1 MNVHDAEVPAGR
13 LPRRIAVWLFLSF
26 AFAYFFS
33 ALLRGV
39 TATLAPN
46 FSAELG
52 LSAGDLGLLAG
63 AFFLGFAVTQLPLG
77 SALDRFGPRRVV
89 IGFLGAAVLGCAAF
103 ASAESFAGLTFAR
116 GVIGVGVSACLMAP
130 MTTFRHRLTPV
141 AQMRANAWMMMT
153 GSLGMVASTL
163 PVRWLL
169 PLIGWRGLFWLL
181 AGALALATLA
191 ILRWVPADERV
202 SRDGTASRAGTPPA
216 TAGGYRE
223 IFSHPTFQRFA
234 PLGFFHY
241 GGMIAVQ
248 SLWAGPWF
256 VEVAGLTADS
266 AARGLF
272 GLNVAMLAA
281 FMSWG
286 AIVPRLY
293 ARGWTA
299 PRLIARG
306 VPFAIGMLVFT
317 IALGPAA
324 GAWAWGLFCVL
335 STVTALSQ
343 PVVGQAFP
351 ALLAGRALSAY
362 NLVIFCGVFVVQ
374 WGIGIAIDA
383 LQAAGADRLSAYRG
397 AFALLALC
405 GALSYLWFLWRN
417 DAVVRREPSHL
428 GRTVDN
434 PPPCPD

>member
-1 MNVHDAEVPAGR
+1 MTGAAKKQQPEDR
-13 LPRRIAVWLFLSF
+13 LQRRVAVWLFLSF

-46 FSAELG
+46 FSADLG

-63 AFFLGFAVTQLPLG
+63 SFFLGFAVSQLPLG

-89 IGFLGAAVLGCAAF
+89 IAFLLAAVVGCAAF
-103 ASAESFAGLTFAR
+103 ASASDFLGLTLAR
-116 GVIGVGVSACLMAP
+116 GLIGVGVSACLMAP
-130 MTTFRHRLTPV
+130 MTTFRHRFTPV
-141 AQMRANAWMMMT
+141 AQMRANAWMLMT

-169 PLIGWRGLFWLL
+169 PLVGWRGLFWIV
-181 AGALALATLA
+181 AGALAAAA
-191 ILRWVPADERV
+191 ITIGRCVPADAAKPRQ
-202 SRDGTASRAGTPPA
+202 ASPLQPSSSYRA
-216 TAGGYRE
+216 
-223 IFSHPTFQRFA
+223 IFADPTFLRFA

-248 SLWAGPWF
+248 SLWAGPWL
-256 VEVAGLTADS
+256 VNVAGESADS

-272 GLNVAMLAA
+272 GLNVAMLVA

-306 VPFAIGMLVFT
+306 VPLAIAALVLA
-317 IALGPAA
+317 IALGPGA
-324 GAWAWGLFCVL
+324 GAWAWALFCVL

-343 PVVGQAFP
+343 PTVGQAFATP
-351 ALLAGRALSAY
+351 LVGRALSAY
-362 NLVIFCGVFVVQ
+362 NLVIFCGVFMVQ

-383 LQAAGADRLSAYRG
+383 MRAAGADPVSAYRG
-397 AFALLALC
+397 SFALLALC
-405 GALSYLWFLWRN
+405 GMFSYLWFLWRRQPT
-417 DAVVRREPSHL
+417 AQPGSKRLP
-428 GRTVDN
+428 RTADN
-434 PPPCPD
+434 PTPCPD

>member
-1 MNVHDAEVPAGR
+1 MSLHGAEVLAER
-13 LPRRIAVWLFLSF
+13 LPRRTAAWLFLSF

-46 FSAELG
+46 FSTELG

-89 IGFLGAAVLGCAAF
+89 IGFLCAAVLGCAAF
-103 ASAESFAGLTFAR
+103 ALADSFIGLTLAR
-116 GVIGVGVSACLMAP
+116 GLIGVGVSACLMAP
-130 MTTFRHRLTPV
+130 MTAFRHRFTPV
-141 AQMRANAWMMMT
+141 AQMRANGGMLMT

-169 PLIGWRGLFWLL
+169 PLIGWRGLFWLV
-181 AGALALATLA
+181 AGALTLATLA
-191 ILRWVPADERV
+191 IVRWVPADGRM
-202 SRDGTASRAGTPPA
+202 SRDRTDFAPA
-216 TAGGYRE
+216 TDSSEDGYRA
-223 IFSHPTFQRFA
+223 IFGHPTFRRFA

-248 SLWAGPWF
+248 SLWAGPWL
-256 VEVAGLTADS
+256 VDVAGLSADA

-272 GLNVAMLAA
+272 GINLAMLAA

-286 AIVPRLY
+286 GVVPRLY

-306 VPFAIGMLVFT
+306 VPFAIGALVLA

-335 STVTALSQ
+335 STCTALSQ
-343 PVVGQAFP
+343 PAVGQAFP
-351 ALLAGRALSAY
+351 APLAGRALSAY
-362 NLVIFCGVFVVQ
+362 NLVIFCGVFAVQ
-374 WGIGIAIDA
+374 WGIGIAID
-383 LQAAGADRLSAYRG
+383 LLRSAGADRLSAYRG
-397 AFALLALC
+397 AFALLAVC
-405 GALSYLWFLWRN
+405 GALSYLWFFWRD
-417 DAVVRREPSHL
+417 DAVVRRRSGHL

-434 PPPCPD
+434 SPPCPD

>member
-1 MNVHDAEVPAGR
+1 MSLHDAEVEAGR
-13 LPRRIAVWLFLSF
+13 LPRRTAAWLFLSF

-46 FSAELG
+46 FSTELG

-77 SALDRFGPRRVV
+77 SALDRYGPRRVV
-89 IGFLGAAVLGCAAF
+89 IGFLCAAVLGCAAF
-103 ASAESFAGLTFAR
+103 ARADSFIGLTLAR
-116 GVIGVGVSACLMAP
+116 GLIGVGVSACLMAP
-130 MTTFRHRLTPV
+130 MTTFRHRFSPV
-141 AQMRANAWMMMT
+141 AQMRANAWMLMT

-169 PLIGWRGLFWLL
+169 PLIGWRGLFWLVG
-181 AGALALATLA
+181 GALALATLA
-191 ILRWVPADERV
+191 IARWVPADENI
-202 SRDGTASRAGTPPA
+202 SRDRTASSPPTGSA
-216 TAGGYRE
+216 AADGYRA
-223 IFSHPTFQRFA
+223 IFGHPTFRRFA

-248 SLWAGPWF
+248 SLWAGPWL
-256 VEVAGLTADS
+256 VEVTGLTADS

-272 GLNVAMLAA
+272 GINLAMLAA

-286 AIVPRLY
+286 AVVPRLY

-299 PRLIARG
+299 PRLIALG
-306 VPFAIGMLVFT
+306 VPFAIAALMLA

-335 STVTALSQ
+335 STCTALSQ
-343 PVVGQAFP
+343 PAVGQAFP
-351 ALLAGRALSAY
+351 APLAGRALSAY
-362 NLVIFCGVFVVQ
+362 NLVIFCGVFAVQ
-374 WGIGIAIDA
+374 WGIGIAID
-383 LQAAGADRLSAYRG
+383 LLRGAGADRLSAYRG
-397 AFALLALC
+397 AFALLAVC
-405 GALSYLWFLWRN
+405 GALSYLWFFWRD
-417 DAVVRREPSHL
+417 DAVVRRGSGHL

-434 PPPCPD
+434 SPPCPD